1 MPGSARYSPAMQA
14 RDQLFRLFR
23 ALAVFFA
30 VVAVV
35 VPALALSGQLQTS
48 GNPWLG
54 AAVVAG
60 LAAVFGVV
68 AAGARQ
74 GASWGRYGA
83 MVLGC
88 LMLPAFPLG
97 TYLGIRVL
105 RSTGRA
111 WSER

>member
-1 MPGSARYSPAMQA
+1 MSA
-14 RDQLFRLFR
+14 RDQVFRLFR

-35 VPALALSGQLQTS
+35 VPSLALSGQLRTA
-48 GNPWLG
+48 GDPWQG
-54 AAVVAG
+54 AVVLAI
-60 LAAVFGVV
+60 LAAVHGVV
-68 AAGARQ
+68 AMGVRQ
-74 GASWGRYGA
+74 GADWGRYGA
-83 MVLGC
+83 IALGC

-111 WSER
+111 WGER